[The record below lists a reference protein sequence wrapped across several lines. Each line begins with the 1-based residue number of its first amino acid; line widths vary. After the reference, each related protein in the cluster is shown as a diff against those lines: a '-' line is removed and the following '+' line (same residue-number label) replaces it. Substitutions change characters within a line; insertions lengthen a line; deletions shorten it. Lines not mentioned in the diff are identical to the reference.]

1 MIKQNNIN
9 INLNRKNFVS
19 SIVLIKKIREI
30 ISYFKKNNLSEK
42 VFIVTDS
49 NVANIYLSDTVKL
62 FKNSGFVVFSYVFK
76 AGEEQ
81 KSFKTLIDI
90 YEHALKCGVDRQYNV
105 IALGGG
111 VVGDIS
117 GLFASTYMRGI
128 NLIQVPTTL
137 LAMVDS
143 SIGGKTAVNTKNGK
157 NIVGTFYQPQF
168 IFINPEFLKTLD
180 MKQLKNG
187 MAEVIKY
194 SVSFDEKFFNQLS
207 YKVNNSV
214 LTNNDFNQIIYK
226 CCKFKANI
234 VQEDELEKKGIRQF
248 LNFGHTFAHALETI
262 TKYKKF
268 LHGEAVAVGM
278 LFAVKLATKIN
289 MCNKEVEF
297 KVKDLLESFCFDL
310 KPKISCDKDN
320 LLNLMKK
327 DKKSVSNKIKFVLP
341 TKIGNV
347 ISNVEVPD
355 KLVLQTIE
363 EILK

>member
-9 INLNRKNFVS
+9 ISLNRVNFVS
-19 SIVLIKKIREI
+19 SIVLINKIKEI
-30 ISYFKKNNLSEK
+30 ILCFKKNKLSKK

-49 NVANIYLSDTVKL
+49 NVANIYLSKTTKL
-62 FKNSGFVVFSYVFK
+62 FKNNGFVVFSYIFK

-81 KSFKTLIDI
+81 KSFKTLTDI
-90 YEHALKCGVDRQYNV
+90 YEYALKCGVDRQYNV

-117 GLFASTYMRGI
+117 GLFASTYMRGL
-128 NLIQVPTTL
+128 NLVQIPTTL

-157 NIVGTFYQPQF
+157 NIIGTFYQPQF
-168 IFINPEFLKTLD
+168 IFINSEFLKTLD
-180 MKQLKNG
+180 MRQLKNG

-194 SVSFDEKFFNQLS
+194 AISFDERFFNQLS

-214 LTNNDFNQIIYK
+214 LTNTDFSQIIYK
-226 CCKFKANI
+226 CCKFKADI
-234 VQEDELEKKGIRQF
+234 VHEDERETKGIRQF

-268 LHGEAVAVGM
+268 LHGEAVAIGM

-289 MCNKEVEF
+289 MCDKDVEL

-310 KPKISCDKDN
+310 KPKISCNIKN
-320 LLNLMKK
+320 LLSLMKK

-341 TKIGNV
+341 TKIGKV
-347 ISNVEVPD
+347 ISNIEVSD
-355 KLVLQTIE
+355 KLVLQTMKE
-363 EILK
+363 VLK